1 MSGLFL
7 AVLASGLISW
17 ATWLWFPTVRRL
29 PVERTVGGSSGSSIN
44 PYLACAVAAIA
55 LWVLL
60 GGWLGSIAAAVLLLV
75 GPRILS
81 RFESRGDRQRRLA
94 LQRQAPA
101 FLELLAAVLAS
112 GAGLQSSLR
121 VVADAIGDPMQS
133 AVRKVHLAL
142 ELGADPVDAWRS
154 LQSEPALAGLAEA
167 GMRSATSGAPL
178 SAVLQGLA
186 VDLRRRHRAQSQVAA
201 RTAGVRAVAPLAAC
215 FLPAFLLLG
224 VVPVIASLAGQ
235 LLSTG

>member
-1 MSGLFL
+1 MSSLLL
-7 AVLASGLISW
+7 ALLASALISW
-17 ATWLWFPTVRRL
+17 ATWLWFPIARHL
-29 PVERTVGGSSGSSIN
+29 HVERMVGGKPGSSVN
-44 PYLACAVAAIA
+44 PYLACAVAAVA

-60 GGWLGSIAAAVLLLV
+60 GGWLGVIAATVLVLV

-81 RFESRGDRQRRLA
+81 RFESRGDRQRRMA
-94 LQRQAPA
+94 LQRQAPG

-121 VVADAIGDPMQS
+121 VVADAIGEPTQS
-133 AVRKVHLAL
+133 AVREVHLAL
-142 ELGADPVDAWRS
+142 EFGADPVDAWRS
-154 LQSEPALAGLAEA
+154 LHSEPALAGLAEA

-186 VDLRRRHRAQSQVAA
+186 GDLRRRHRAASQVAA